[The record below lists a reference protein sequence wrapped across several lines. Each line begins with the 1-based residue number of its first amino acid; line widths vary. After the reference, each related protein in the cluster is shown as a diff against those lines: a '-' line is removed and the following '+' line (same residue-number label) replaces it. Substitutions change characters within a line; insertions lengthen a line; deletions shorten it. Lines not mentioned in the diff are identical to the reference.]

1 MPPSRRSSSSRSS
14 RSRSSSRS
22 SSRSRSSSSS
32 RRSSSSHSSY
42 RSSNAS
48 YRSSGS
54 RTTSTYT
61 PKRTRRNQPTGMPSH
76 VKTKS
81 ILLRCKNHDYMYVN
95 ESWMDEATGVT
106 YNKGYY
112 DENGKYYGADT
123 VAFKKPDGSY
133 EAHYECE
140 YCGTE
145 LEANWKEGF
154 YPSCKNCG
162 AEMKKTPVFIDEIL
176 NVGNTGTSYNDS
188 YRSSYSVPE
197 KAKKSFVTGLLV
209 KALIGMLA
217 PIVMMV
223 VMYTAMTKSLHS
235 DYDDYT
241 YSEPMQLEEVETN
254 LEIYGTD
261 LYLDEVSPNTY
272 RICTSIDEYEKHLTW
287 DYGAQSYYDYDS
299 NCYLWYNTDV
309 SPNLWQ
315 YWYDDI
321 AGDSYYGWMECE
333 GDDWYIE
340 TSDTDWAL
348 YEGDTSNLWH
358 IENPFDE

>member
-1 MPPSRRSSSSRSS
+1 
-14 RSRSSSRS
+14 
-22 SSRSRSSSSS
+22 
-32 RRSSSSHSSY
+32 
-42 RSSNAS
+42 
-48 YRSSGS
+48 
-54 RTTSTYT
+54 
-61 PKRTRRNQPTGMPSH
+61 
-76 VKTKS
+76 
-81 ILLRCKNHDYMYVN
+81 MYVN
-95 ESWMDEATGVT
+95 ESWMDAATGVV

-154 YPSCKNCG
+154 YPACKNCG
-162 AEMKKTPVFIDEIL
+162 AEMKKTPVFVDEIL
-176 NVGNTGTSYNDS
+176 NVGNAETSNNA
-188 YRSSYSVPE
+188 YRSSGSGVHMPDTHFLV
-197 KAKKSFVTGLLV
+197 SFLLKLLV
-209 KALIGMLA
+209 GISA
-217 PIVMMV
+217 PIIMIVTMFSV
-223 VMYTAMTKSLHS
+223 MTKSMQS
-235 DYDDYT
+235 NYNDYSSS
-241 YSEPMQLEEVETN
+241 SEPVQFEEVETN

-261 LYLDEVSPNTY
+261 IYLDEISPNTY
-272 RICTSIDEYEKHLTW
+272 RICTETDEYEKHITW

-340 TSDTDWAL
+340 TSDTDWEL

-358 IENPFDE
+358 IENSFDE